1 MNRKELKK
9 LLLRFAHEMAIK
21 GGGLHMS
28 KNGLVL
34 EIQSEL
40 IAMNEKANA
49 AADMAREESI
59 ILEELAEISTRLAS
73 SIEKFWDLIEKK

>member
-1 MNRKELKK
+1 
-9 LLLRFAHEMAIK
+9 
-21 GGGLHMS
+21 MS